1 MDDHE
6 DEDDDEDDDEYDL
19 ATAFVAVIFGML
31 SQRICSASV
40 LGFGVFLPES
50 CYMYYGRN
58 RIYMSVTNWCI

>member
-6 DEDDDEDDDEYDL
+6 DEDDDEDDEYDL

-31 SQRICSASV
+31 SHRTCSASV

-58 RIYMSVTNWCI
+58 RIYLSVMNRCM